1 MRSPDGSFRT
11 APSPARW
18 GNAIRLFPGVSEAR
32 NMPANSTL
40 SNYAPHPA
48 NFPRAAP
55 GGSAPAATKASLRS
69 VVEAGE
75 GPAGAKRA
83 GGHQLP
89 ELST

>member
-40 SNYAPHPA
+40 SNYWDYADPIA
-48 NFPRAAP
+48 ESAAS
-55 GGSAPAATKASLRS
+55 GAGVQAQVGIMRRSA
-69 VVEAGE
+69 
-75 GPAGAKRA
+75 
-83 GGHQLP
+83 
-89 ELST
+89 